1 MSQDKL
7 QLVFQMKE
15 LKDPQCVEMLA
26 QFMQYLMQN
35 QTNSSGGTGKRNSKN
50 SSKKNNSCP
59 TIKILFLLPKRE
71 NEHLLLL
78 DYLF

>member
-7 QLVFQMKE
+7 QLVFKMKE

-50 SSKKNNSCP
+50 SSNFIMAEMQMPSS
-59 TIKILFLLPKRE
+59 
-71 NEHLLLL
+71 
-78 DYLF
+78 

>member
-7 QLVFQMKE
+7 QLVFKMKE

-50 SSKKNNSCP
+50 SSKKNNSCSA
-59 TIKILFLLPKRE
+59 IRILL
-71 NEHLLLL
+71 
-78 DYLF
+78 

>member
-7 QLVFQMKE
+7 QLVFKMKE

-50 SSKKNNSCP
+50 SSKKNNSCLI
-59 TIKILFLLPKRE
+59 IKKLCMLLKIIM
-71 NEHLLLL
+71 
-78 DYLF
+78 

>member
-7 QLVFQMKE
+7 QLVFKMKE

-50 SSKKNNSCP
+50 SSKKNNS
-59 TIKILFLLPKRE
+59 
-71 NEHLLLL
+71 
-78 DYLF
+78 

>member
-7 QLVFQMKE
+7 QLVFKMKE

-50 SSKKNNSCP
+50 SSKKINLGLI
-59 TIKILFLLPKRE
+59 IKILLILL
-71 NEHLLLL
+71 
-78 DYLF
+78 

>member
-7 QLVFQMKE
+7 QLVFKMKE

-26 QFMQYLMQN
+26 QFVQYLMQN

-50 SSKKNNSCP
+50 SSKKDNSCLI
-59 TIKILFLLPKRE
+59 IKILFVLRKKKNE
-71 NEHLLLL
+71 N
-78 DYLF
+78 